1 MDRQI
6 EKKSFLRRYAWY
18 IAAAAALAALLVWIV
33 LGTTANTMTVDASDI
48 TISDVTRGKFDDY
61 VRLNGQVLPIQ
72 VVQISPEEGGI
83 VREKVVEEG
92 TRVRKGDVILRLSN
106 SNLDLQILNAE
117 AELAE
122 KQNLLRNTQVA
133 MQQDRLNNRTEQATL
148 DTDCDRKRRAYEQ
161 NVRLYKERLISK
173 EVYLQSREDYNLA
186 LRKQSLISQRLKQ
199 DSLYRHVQMAQ
210 MEDNLDNMRRNVLLV
225 RDRKNK
231 LEVRSAIDGELGLL
245 DVELG
250 QNIAAG
256 QNIGQINDLSDFKVQ
271 AQIDEH
277 YIDRVRP
284 GLSASFSRDGKTYL
298 LRVRKVYP
306 EVRNGTFRT
315 DFVFVGERP
324 AQMRSGQTFYVELAL
339 GKSQQAT
346 LIPRGTFFQTT
357 GGNWIFVLDKSGRKA
372 YRRNIS
378 IARQNPQYYEV
389 TDGLEPGERVI
400 TSGYEAFKDSGC
412 RTRKSSATRY
422 RPYATS
428 SRHRCHTTTLQTS
441 VQADTDITKPIRRPT
456 LRAT

>member
-6 EKKSFLRRYAWY
+6 EKKLFLRRYAWY

-33 LGTTANTMTVDASDI
+33 LGTTANTMTIDATDI

-161 NVRLYKERLISK
+161 NARLYKERLISK
-173 EVYLQSREDYNLA
+173 EVYLQSREDYKLA
-186 LRKQSLISQRLKQ
+186 RRKQSLISQRLKQ

-210 MEDNLDNMRRNVLLV
+210 MEDNLDNMRKNVLLV

-284 GLSASFSRDGKTYL
+284 GLSASFSRGGKIYR

-400 TSGYEAFKDSGC
+400 TSGYEAFKDNEVLVI
-412 RTRKSSATRY
+412 K
-422 RPYATS
+422 
-428 SRHRCHTTTLQTS
+428 
-441 VQADTDITKPIRRPT
+441 
-456 LRAT
+456 

>member
-33 LGTTANTMTVDASDI
+33 LGTTASTMTIDATDI

-92 TRVRKGDVILRLSN
+92 ARVRKGDVILRLSN

-161 NVRLYKERLISK
+161 NARLYKERLISK

-210 MEDNLDNMRRNVLLV
+210 MEDNLDNMRKNVLLV

-400 TSGYEAFKDSGC
+400 TSGYEAFKDNEVLVI
-412 RTRKSSATRY
+412 K
-422 RPYATS
+422 
-428 SRHRCHTTTLQTS
+428 
-441 VQADTDITKPIRRPT
+441 
-456 LRAT
+456 

>member
-18 IAAAAALAALLVWIV
+18 IAAAAALVAFLVWIV
-33 LGTTANTMTVDASDI
+33 LGTSANTTTVDVSDI

-133 MQQDRLNNRTEQATL
+133 MQQDCLNNRTEQATL

-161 NVRLYKERLISK
+161 NARLYKERLISK

-199 DSLYRHVQMAQ
+199 DSIYRHVQMAQ
-210 MEDNLDNMRRNVLLV
+210 MEDNLDNMRKNVLLV

-284 GLSASFSRDGKTYL
+284 GLSASFSRDGKTYI

-400 TSGYEAFKDSGC
+400 TSGYEAFKDNEVLVI
-412 RTRKSSATRY
+412 K
-422 RPYATS
+422 
-428 SRHRCHTTTLQTS
+428 
-441 VQADTDITKPIRRPT
+441 
-456 LRAT
+456 

>member
-33 LGTTANTMTVDASDI
+33 LGTSANTTTVDASDI

-161 NVRLYKERLISK
+161 NAHLYKERLISK

-199 DSLYRHVQMAQ
+199 DSIYRHVQMAQ
-210 MEDNLDNMRRNVLLV
+210 MEDNLDNMRKNVLLV

-400 TSGYEAFKDSGC
+400 TSGYEAFKDNEVLVI
-412 RTRKSSATRY
+412 K
-422 RPYATS
+422 
-428 SRHRCHTTTLQTS
+428 
-441 VQADTDITKPIRRPT
+441 
-456 LRAT
+456 

>member
-33 LGTTANTMTVDASDI
+33 LGTTANTMTIDASDI

-161 NVRLYKERLISK
+161 NARLYKERLISK

-199 DSLYRHVQMAQ
+199 DSIYRHVQMAQ
-210 MEDNLDNMRRNVLLV
+210 MEDNLDNMRKNVLLV

-400 TSGYEAFKDSGC
+400 TSGYEAFKDNDVLVI
-412 RTRKSSATRY
+412 K
-422 RPYATS
+422 
-428 SRHRCHTTTLQTS
+428 
-441 VQADTDITKPIRRPT
+441 
-456 LRAT
+456 

>member
-18 IAAAAALAALLVWIV
+18 VAAAAALAALLVWIV
-33 LGTTANTMTVDASDI
+33 LGTTASTMTIDASDI

-161 NVRLYKERLISK
+161 NARLYKERLISK
-173 EVYLQSREDYNLA
+173 EVYLQSREDYKLA
-186 LRKQSLISQRLKQ
+186 RRKQSLISQRLKQ

-210 MEDNLDNMRRNVLLV
+210 MEDNLDNMRKNVLLV

-284 GLSASFSRDGKTYL
+284 GLSASFSRDGKTYR

-389 TDGLEPGERVI
+389 TDVLEPGERVI
-400 TSGYEAFKDSGC
+400 TSGYEAFKDNEVLVI
-412 RTRKSSATRY
+412 K
-422 RPYATS
+422 
-428 SRHRCHTTTLQTS
+428 
-441 VQADTDITKPIRRPT
+441 
-456 LRAT
+456 

>member
-33 LGTTANTMTVDASDI
+33 LGTTANTTTVDASDI

-161 NVRLYKERLISK
+161 NARLYKERLISK

-186 LRKQSLISQRLKQ
+186 RRKQSLISQRLKQ
-199 DSLYRHVQMAQ
+199 DSIYRHVQMAQ
-210 MEDNLDNMRRNVLLV
+210 MEDNLDNMRKNVLLV

-284 GLSASFSRDGKTYL
+284 GLSASFSRDGKTYR

-400 TSGYEAFKDSGC
+400 TSGYEAFKDNEVLVI
-412 RTRKSSATRY
+412 K
-422 RPYATS
+422 
-428 SRHRCHTTTLQTS
+428 
-441 VQADTDITKPIRRPT
+441 
-456 LRAT
+456 

>member
-33 LGTTANTMTVDASDI
+33 LGTTASTMTIDATDI

-161 NVRLYKERLISK
+161 NARLYKERLISK
-173 EVYLQSREDYNLA
+173 EVYLQSREDYKLA
-186 LRKQSLISQRLKQ
+186 RRKQSLISQRLKQ

-210 MEDNLDNMRRNVLLV
+210 MEDNLDNMRKNVLLV

-284 GLSASFSRDGKTYL
+284 GLSASFSRGGKTYL

-324 AQMRSGQTFYVELAL
+324 AQMRSGQTYYVELAL

-400 TSGYEAFKDSGC
+400 TSGYEAFKDNEVLVI
-412 RTRKSSATRY
+412 K
-422 RPYATS
+422 
-428 SRHRCHTTTLQTS
+428 
-441 VQADTDITKPIRRPT
+441 
-456 LRAT
+456 

>member
-161 NVRLYKERLISK
+161 NARLYKERLISK
-173 EVYLQSREDYNLA
+173 EVYLQSREDYKLA
-186 LRKQSLISQRLKQ
+186 RRKQSLISQRLKQ

-210 MEDNLDNMRRNVLLV
+210 MEDNLDNMRKNVLLV

-357 GGNWIFVLDKSGRKA
+357 GGNWIFVLDKSRRKA

-400 TSGYEAFKDSGC
+400 TSGYEAFKDNEVLVI
-412 RTRKSSATRY
+412 K
-422 RPYATS
+422 
-428 SRHRCHTTTLQTS
+428 
-441 VQADTDITKPIRRPT
+441 
-456 LRAT
+456 

>member
-18 IAAAAALAALLVWIV
+18 IVAAAALAALLVWIV
-33 LGTTANTMTVDASDI
+33 LGTTASTMTIDATDI

-161 NVRLYKERLISK
+161 NARLYKERLISK
-173 EVYLQSREDYNLA
+173 EVYLQSREDYKLA
-186 LRKQSLISQRLKQ
+186 RRKQSLILQRLKQ

-210 MEDNLDNMRRNVLLV
+210 MEDNLDNMRKNVLLV

-284 GLSASFSRDGKTYL
+284 GLSASFSRDGKTYRL
-298 LRVRKVYP
+298 CVRKVYP

-400 TSGYEAFKDSGC
+400 TSGYEAFKDNEVLVI
-412 RTRKSSATRY
+412 K
-422 RPYATS
+422 
-428 SRHRCHTTTLQTS
+428 
-441 VQADTDITKPIRRPT
+441 
-456 LRAT
+456 

>member
-33 LGTTANTMTVDASDI
+33 LGTTASTMTIDATDI
-48 TISDVTRGKFDDY
+48 TVSDVTRGKFDDY

-161 NVRLYKERLISK
+161 NARLYKERLISK

-199 DSLYRHVQMAQ
+199 DSIYRHVQMAQ
-210 MEDNLDNMRRNVLLV
+210 MEDNLDNMRKNVLLV

-357 GGNWIFVLDKSGRKA
+357 GGNWIFVLDKSARKA

-400 TSGYEAFKDSGC
+400 TSGYEAFKDNEVLVI
-412 RTRKSSATRY
+412 K
-422 RPYATS
+422 
-428 SRHRCHTTTLQTS
+428 
-441 VQADTDITKPIRRPT
+441 
-456 LRAT
+456 

>member
-1 MDRQI
+1 
-6 EKKSFLRRYAWY
+6 
-18 IAAAAALAALLVWIV
+18 
-33 LGTTANTMTVDASDI
+33 MTVDASDI

-161 NVRLYKERLISK
+161 NARLYKERLISK
-173 EVYLQSREDYNLA
+173 EVYLQSREDYKLA
-186 LRKQSLISQRLKQ
+186 RRKQSLISQRLKQ

-210 MEDNLDNMRRNVLLV
+210 MEDNLDNMRKNVLLV

-250 QNIAAG
+250 QNIVAG

-284 GLSASFSRDGKTYL
+284 GLSASFSRDGKTYR

-372 YRRNIS
+372 YRRSIS

-400 TSGYEAFKDSGC
+400 TSGYEAFKDNEVLVI
-412 RTRKSSATRY
+412 K
-422 RPYATS
+422 
-428 SRHRCHTTTLQTS
+428 
-441 VQADTDITKPIRRPT
+441 
-456 LRAT
+456 

>member
-18 IAAAAALAALLVWIV
+18 IAAAAALVAFLVWIV
-33 LGTTANTMTVDASDI
+33 LGTSANTTTVDSSDI

-161 NVRLYKERLISK
+161 NARLYKERLISK

-199 DSLYRHVQMAQ
+199 DSIYRHVQMAQ
-210 MEDNLDNMRRNVLLV
+210 MEDNLDNMRKNVLLV

-284 GLSASFSRDGKTYL
+284 GLSASFSRDGKTYR

-400 TSGYEAFKDSGC
+400 TSGYEAFKDNEVLVI
-412 RTRKSSATRY
+412 K
-422 RPYATS
+422 
-428 SRHRCHTTTLQTS
+428 
-441 VQADTDITKPIRRPT
+441 
-456 LRAT
+456 

>member
-33 LGTTANTMTVDASDI
+33 LGTTASTTTVDVSDI

-161 NVRLYKERLISK
+161 NTRLYKERLISK

-199 DSLYRHVQMAQ
+199 DSIYRHVQMAQ
-210 MEDNLDNMRRNVLLV
+210 MEDNLDNMRKNVLLV

-284 GLSASFSRDGKTYL
+284 GLSASFSRGGKTYL

-400 TSGYEAFKDSGC
+400 TSGYEAFKDNEVLVI
-412 RTRKSSATRY
+412 K
-422 RPYATS
+422 
-428 SRHRCHTTTLQTS
+428 
-441 VQADTDITKPIRRPT
+441 
-456 LRAT
+456 

>member
-33 LGTTANTMTVDASDI
+33 LGTTASTMTIDATDI

-161 NVRLYKERLISK
+161 NARLYKERLISK
-173 EVYLQSREDYNLA
+173 EVYLQSREDYKLA
-186 LRKQSLISQRLKQ
+186 RRKQSLISQRLKQ
-199 DSLYRHVQMAQ
+199 DSLYRHVQMSQ
-210 MEDNLDNMRRNVLLV
+210 MEDNLDNMRKNVLLV

-250 QNIAAG
+250 QNIVAG

-271 AQIDEH
+271 AQIDEP

-284 GLSASFSRDGKTYL
+284 GLSASFSRDGKTYR

-324 AQMRSGQTFYVELAL
+324 AQMRSGQTYYVELAL

-400 TSGYEAFKDSGC
+400 TSGYEAFKDNEVLVI
-412 RTRKSSATRY
+412 K
-422 RPYATS
+422 
-428 SRHRCHTTTLQTS
+428 
-441 VQADTDITKPIRRPT
+441 
-456 LRAT
+456 

>member
-18 IAAAAALAALLVWIV
+18 VAAAAALAALLVWIV
-33 LGTTANTMTVDASDI
+33 LGTTANTMTIDATDI

-117 AELAE
+117 SELAE

-161 NVRLYKERLISK
+161 NARLYKERLISK
-173 EVYLQSREDYNLA
+173 EVYLQSREDYKLA
-186 LRKQSLISQRLKQ
+186 RRKQSLISQRLKQ

-210 MEDNLDNMRRNVLLV
+210 MEDNLDNMRKNVLLV

-284 GLSASFSRDGKTYL
+284 GLSASFSRDGKTYR

-400 TSGYEAFKDSGC
+400 TSGYEAFKDNEVLVI
-412 RTRKSSATRY
+412 K
-422 RPYATS
+422 
-428 SRHRCHTTTLQTS
+428 
-441 VQADTDITKPIRRPT
+441 
-456 LRAT
+456 

>member
-18 IAAAAALAALLVWIV
+18 IAAAAALVAFLVWIV
-33 LGTTANTMTVDASDI
+33 LGTTANTTTVDASDI

-161 NVRLYKERLISK
+161 NARLYKERLISK

-186 LRKQSLISQRLKQ
+186 RRKQSLISQRLKQ

-324 AQMRSGQTFYVELAL
+324 AQMRSGQTYYVELAL

-400 TSGYEAFKDSGC
+400 TSGYEAFKDNEVLVI
-412 RTRKSSATRY
+412 K
-422 RPYATS
+422 
-428 SRHRCHTTTLQTS
+428 
-441 VQADTDITKPIRRPT
+441 
-456 LRAT
+456 

>member
-33 LGTTANTMTVDASDI
+33 LGTTASTMTIDATDI

-161 NVRLYKERLISK
+161 NARLYKERLISK
-173 EVYLQSREDYNLA
+173 EVYLQSREDYKLA
-186 LRKQSLISQRLKQ
+186 RRKQSLILQRLKQ

-210 MEDNLDNMRRNVLLV
+210 MEDNLDNMRKNVLLV

-284 GLSASFSRDGKTYL
+284 GLSASFSRDGKTYR

-400 TSGYEAFKDSGC
+400 TSGYEAFKDNEVLVI
-412 RTRKSSATRY
+412 K
-422 RPYATS
+422 
-428 SRHRCHTTTLQTS
+428 
-441 VQADTDITKPIRRPT
+441 
-456 LRAT
+456 

>member
-33 LGTTANTMTVDASDI
+33 LGTTANTTTVDASDI

-161 NVRLYKERLISK
+161 NARLYKERLISK

-186 LRKQSLISQRLKQ
+186 RRKQSLISQRLKQ

-210 MEDNLDNMRRNVLLV
+210 MEDNLDNMRKNVLLV

-250 QNIAAG
+250 QNIVAG

-284 GLSASFSRDGKTYL
+284 GLSASFSRDGKTYR

-400 TSGYEAFKDSGC
+400 TSGYEAFKDNEVLVI
-412 RTRKSSATRY
+412 K
-422 RPYATS
+422 
-428 SRHRCHTTTLQTS
+428 
-441 VQADTDITKPIRRPT
+441 
-456 LRAT
+456 